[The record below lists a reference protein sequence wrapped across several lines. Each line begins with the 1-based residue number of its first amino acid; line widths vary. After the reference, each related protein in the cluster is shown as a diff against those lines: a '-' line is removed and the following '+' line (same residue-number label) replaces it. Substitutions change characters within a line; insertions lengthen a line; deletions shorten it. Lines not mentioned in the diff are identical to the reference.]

1 MNDTVYTPPT
11 LVLRTVAVYE
21 RIVIEPFLT
30 VYSLYYTGITV
41 ECQSE
46 LVKNGGDWWC
56 FEARIQGFW
65 GKNGAKR

>member
-30 VYSLYYTGITV
+30 VYSIYYTGITV

-46 LVKNGGDWWC
+46 LVKNGGVWW
-56 FEARIQGFW
+56 
-65 GKNGAKR
+65 